1 MEKSI
6 DRTEKTSTRYLV
18 TDDGIKILHRA
29 TRSNIAHLAFI
40 FNVGSRDELPYE
52 HGMAHFIEHCLFK
65 GTSSRRSS
73 QVLSRLENVG
83 GEMNAFT
90 TKENICL
97 HASFMPEYL
106 DRAVEL
112 FASITFD
119 SVYPAA
125 ELEKEKGVIT
135 DEINS
140 YLEAPDELIF
150 EQGEELL
157 YPTSPLGRTILGT
170 PESISRFTRE
180 DVLAFWD
187 RNFSREDMIICVSG
201 DYDADKVMAVIKK
214 RLAPYMDYICKSR
227 EQRQRVCPV
236 VTPAIKKEQVMDTYQ
251 RHVILLS
258 RAYPYED
265 SLDYRT
271 MVLLNN
277 MLGGPSMTS
286 MLNMS
291 LRERHA
297 LVYNVESFYTAYGDV
312 GTAGIYIATE
322 EDSYKK
328 ALTLTYKILDKLSS
342 SPISERALA
351 TARRQLLGQMA
362 IASENELNQ
371 LISLGKI
378 YMGRGRCDSYEEMR
392 KKIESITTDDIM
404 RVAREVYNPDNITM
418 LTFKSDKK

>member
-1 MEKSI
+1 
-6 DRTEKTSTRYLV
+6 
-18 TDDGIKILHRA
+18 
-29 TRSNIAHLAFI
+29 
-40 FNVGSRDELPYE
+40 
-52 HGMAHFIEHCLFK
+52 
-65 GTSSRRSS
+65 
-73 QVLSRLENVG
+73 
-83 GEMNAFT
+83 
-90 TKENICL
+90 
-97 HASFMPEYL
+97 
-106 DRAVEL
+106 
-112 FASITFD
+112 
-119 SVYPAA
+119 
-125 ELEKEKGVIT
+125 
-135 DEINS
+135 
-140 YLEAPDELIF
+140 
-150 EQGEELL
+150 
-157 YPTSPLGRTILGT
+157 
-170 PESISRFTRE
+170 
-180 DVLAFWD
+180 
-187 RNFSREDMIICVSG
+187 
-201 DYDADKVMAVIKK
+201 
-214 RLAPYMDYICKSR
+214 
-227 EQRQRVCPV
+227 VCPV